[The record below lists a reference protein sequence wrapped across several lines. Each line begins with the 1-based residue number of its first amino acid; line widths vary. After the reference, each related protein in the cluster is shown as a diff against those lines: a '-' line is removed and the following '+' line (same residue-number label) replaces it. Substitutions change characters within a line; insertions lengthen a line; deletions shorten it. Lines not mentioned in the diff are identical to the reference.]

1 MIETLQVQSR
11 QDGAEPVPLR
21 FGPNGSEHDV
31 AEVLDRWPGEDHLYF
46 KVRTTEDDLYILR
59 FDTNGQEW
67 EISVFKEG
75 DQRPC
80 TVDSTVD

>member
-11 QDGAEPVPLR
+11 QDRAEPVPLR
-21 FGPNGSEHDV
+21 FGPNGSEHEV
-31 AEVLDRWPGEDHLYF
+31 AEILDRWPGEDHLYF

-75 DQRPC
+75 DQRPG

>member
-11 QDGAEPVPLR
+11 QDRAELVPLR

-31 AEVLDRWPGEDHLYF
+31 AEILDRWPGEDHQYF
-46 KVRTTEDDLYILR
+46 KVRTTDGDSYILR
-59 FDTNGQEW
+59 YDAARSAW

-75 DQRPC
+75 DQRPG

>member
-11 QDGAEPVPLR
+11 QDRAEPVPLR

-59 FDTNGQEW
+59 FETSGQAW
-67 EISVFKEG
+67 EISVFKEA
-75 DQRPC
+75 DQGPG